1 MKTKKIKMFVVLACM
16 TFGLSPIAMGQIY
29 SSEYLYYHSD
39 QDDKMVIIKFEGST
53 ATQRI
58 ESSGYTFF
66 VNESSVRRRL
76 KQDSRWFERDYNSPE
91 GRGEN
96 KYEYCSEE
104 SSYEWTVYKH
114 TYETSDLEHP
124 YFDGFT
130 WVAPKSTHYYYLAI
144 SRDKKRM
151 KCWSKSDSKTN
162 YSQVNKDFYLPKDEF
177 YNE

>member
-1 MKTKKIKMFVVLACM
+1 MFVVLACM
-16 TFGLSPIAMGQIY
+16 SFGLSPIAMGQIY

-114 TYETSDLEHP
+114 THVSSGLG
-124 YFDGFT
+124 YFN
-130 WVAPKSTHYYYLAI
+130 WVTREWENPKYTDYYYLAI
-144 SRDKKRM
+144 SRDKKKM
-151 KCWSKSDSKTN
+151 KFWSKSDPET
-162 YSQVNKDFYLPKDEF
+162 YSQVNKDFYLPKDDF